1 MTEETKVPTISLI
14 RAELKAPKSQYNS
27 FGKYKYRN
35 VEDIYEGLK
44 PLMVKHCAQYD
55 IDEDIVDVGGH
66 AMVKATAIYKDSD
79 QEITS
84 HGFAEISQH
93 KGMSPEQC
101 MGTASSYAVK
111 YALNK
116 LFQLDDTQDVDS
128 MDNGNGNSRPLPRRQ
143 PRKAPVNQESQQL
156 LSKVDGTPSP
166 VRLANMAKS
175 VKLKTKSMGEPT
187 LLEVYSKYKEE
198 GNGGPASKLLSYYSA
213 HDEKIMKIVS
223 ELEKQWDD
231 VKKEIKQ

>member
-1 MTEETKVPTISLI
+1 M
-14 RAELKAPKSQYNS
+14 
-27 FGKYKYRN
+27 
-35 VEDIYEGLK
+35 
-44 PLMVKHCAQYD
+44 
-55 IDEDIVDVGGH
+55 
-66 AMVKATAIYKDSD
+66 
-79 QEITS
+79 
-84 HGFAEISQH
+84 H

-111 YALNK
+111 YALLK
-116 LFQLDDTQDVDS
+116 LFLLDDSTDADS
-128 MDNGNGNSRPLPRRQ
+128 LNNDNGNSRPLPRRQ

-175 VKLKTKSMGEPT
+175 VKLTTKSMGEPT

-213 HDEKIMKIVS
+213 HDERVMKIVS
-223 ELEKQWDD
+223 ELEKQWPD
-231 VKKEIKQ
+231 VEKEISK